1 MTPSSLDAVR
11 HRIAVILEEH
21 CDLDVVLRTL
31 AHGPAADDLVVRRLK
46 KRKLKLKDE
55 LVRLQMLLV
64 PDIHA

>member
-1 MTPSSLDAVR
+1 M
-11 HRIAVILEEH
+11 EEH

>member
-1 MTPSSLDAVR
+1 MTLHSIDAVR

-31 AHGPAADDLVVRRLK
+31 VDGARSDELLVRRLK

-55 LVRLQMLLV
+55 LVRLQMLLE